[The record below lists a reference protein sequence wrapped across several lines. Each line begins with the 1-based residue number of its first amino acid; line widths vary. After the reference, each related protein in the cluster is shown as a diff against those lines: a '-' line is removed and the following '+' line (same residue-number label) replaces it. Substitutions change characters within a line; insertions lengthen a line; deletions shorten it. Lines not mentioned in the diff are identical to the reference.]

1 MWVTNNEMIFGIET
15 ILNQEYRVT
24 IFCWCWW
31 YFKFGVCRNRIR
43 KIFIWFLAVFVS
55 TPTSFFS
62 VEADSVTADFFFPNK
77 HLQSKERREADQG
90 LAAVMLMNFYR
101 LILDIGIY
109 TISVLSD
116 QNQLGHNLCWLGNN
130 KEGLVA
136 LFIFYKCKCNKI

>member
-1 MWVTNNEMIFGIET
+1 MEFVEIESGKY
-15 ILNQEYRVT
+15 LY
-24 IFCWCWW
+24 
-31 YFKFGVCRNRIR
+31 G
-43 KIFIWFLAVFVS
+43 FLAVFVS
-55 TPTSFFS
+55 TPTAFFS
-62 VEADSVTADFFFPNK
+62 VEADSVTADFFFFFPNK